1 MRSSFLLKSKH
12 IGLAWLLL
20 PLWVLALGILLGSQ
34 SASWLFTHDLGQT
47 VLWEIRLPRVLL
59 AFVVGAMLA
68 LAGVLIQGMVRNPL
82 ADPGLI
88 GVSGGATVGVAL
100 LFLLMGAGLTLS
112 AWMLPVAAVLG
123 ALLALILVLRIG
135 AASANE
141 SMTYLILA
149 GIAVSTLSGA
159 LLGLFSYLA
168 SDSALRQ
175 LSFWSLGSLSA
186 ASWPWLY
193 SCVAILLVLTL
204 FWWRKTSALDAL
216 LLGDVEARS
225 LGVNVR
231 SLKRQVVLCT
241 AALVGLAVAVCG
253 IIGFIGLVCPHL
265 ARLLTGA
272 THKRVVPL
280 AMLLGGILLVL
291 ADALARSMIAPA
303 EIPVGILTALVGGP
317 VFISLLVRERGRLL

>member
-20 PLWVLALGILLGSQ
+20 PIWVLALGILLGSQ
-34 SASWLFTHDLGQT
+34 SASWLFANELGQT

-59 AFVVGAMLA
+59 AFVIGAMLA

-100 LFLLMGAGLTLS
+100 LLLLMSAGFTLS

-123 ALLALILVLRIG
+123 ALLALMLVLRIG
-135 AASANE
+135 AVSATD

-193 SCVAILLVLTL
+193 SCAAMLLVLTL

-272 THKRVVPL
+272 THRRVLPL
-280 AMLLGGILLVL
+280 AMLLGGMLLVL
-291 ADALARSMIAPA
+291 ADALARSLIAPA
-303 EIPVGILTALVGGP
+303 EIPVGMLTALVGGP

>member
-12 IGLAWLLL
+12 VGLAWLLL
-20 PLWVLALGILLGSQ
+20 PIWVLALGILLGSQ
-34 SASWLFTHDLGQT
+34 SASWLFANELGQT

-59 AFVVGAMLA
+59 AFVIGAMLA

-100 LFLLMGAGLTLS
+100 LLLLMSAGFTLS

-123 ALLALILVLRIG
+123 ALLALMLVLRIG
-135 AASANE
+135 AVSATD

-193 SCVAILLVLTL
+193 SCAAMLLVLTL

-272 THKRVVPL
+272 THRRVLPL
-280 AMLLGGILLVL
+280 AMLLGGMLLVL
-291 ADALARSMIAPA
+291 ADALARSLIAPA

>member
-20 PLWVLALGILLGSQ
+20 PIWVLALGILLGSQ
-34 SASWLFTHDLGQT
+34 SASWLFANELGQT

-59 AFVVGAMLA
+59 AFVIGAMLA

-100 LFLLMGAGLTLS
+100 LLLLMSAGFTLS

-123 ALLALILVLRIG
+123 ALLALMLVLRIG
-135 AASANE
+135 AVSATD

-193 SCVAILLVLTL
+193 SCAAMLLVLTL

-272 THKRVVPL
+272 THRRVLPL
-280 AMLLGGILLVL
+280 AMLLGGMLLVL
-291 ADALARSMIAPA
+291 ADALARSLIAPA

>member
-20 PLWVLALGILLGSQ
+20 PIWVLALGILLGSQ
-34 SASWLFTHDLGQT
+34 SASWLFANELGQT

-59 AFVVGAMLA
+59 AFVIGAMLA

-100 LFLLMGAGLTLS
+100 LLLLMSAGFTLS

-123 ALLALILVLRIG
+123 ALLALMLVLRIG
-135 AASANE
+135 AVSATD

-186 ASWPWLY
+186 ASWSWLY
-193 SCVAILLVLTL
+193 SCAAMLLVLTL

-272 THKRVVPL
+272 THRRVLPL
-280 AMLLGGILLVL
+280 AMLLGGMLLVL
-291 ADALARSMIAPA
+291 ADALARSLIAPA

>member
-1 MRSSFLLKSKH
+1 MHSSFLLKSKH

-20 PLWVLALGILLGSQ
+20 PVWVLALGLLLGSQ
-34 SASWLFTHDLGQT
+34 SLSWLFASELGQA

-59 AFVVGAMLA
+59 AFLVGMALA
-68 LAGVLIQGMVRNPL
+68 CAGVLIQGMVRNPL

-100 LFLLMGAGLTLS
+100 LFVLMGAGLVLS

-123 ALLALILVLRIG
+123 ALLALALVLRIG
-135 AASANE
+135 AVSTHD
-141 SMTYLILA
+141 SMSYLILA

-186 ASWPWLY
+186 ASWPWVW
-193 SCVAILLVLTL
+193 SCAALLVVMVL

-216 LLGDVEARS
+216 LLGDVEARA

-231 SLKRQVVLCT
+231 GLKRQVVLST
-241 AALVGLAVAVCG
+241 AALVGLAVAACG
-253 IIGFIGLVCPHL
+253 IIGFVGLVCPHL

-272 THKRVVPL
+272 THKRVLPL
-280 AMLLGGILLVL
+280 AMLLGGTLLVL
-291 ADALARSMIAPA
+291 ADALARSVIAPA